1 MTFGTAHRPYE
12 SDDPTPPVVP
22 AHAGTQR
29 LTPESAA
36 TPPTK
41 KVSSLARTHV
51 FSGFAAVRSDVFAC
65 VGKAR
70 LRHCSR
76 RCYVAE
82 RAAGPH
88 PRRSGST
95 VAWARMPLTRPC
107 LMACAPARPR
117 SGRGFS
123 IRPPCLSE
131 NGRPSRPAPCGPDP
145 PYALGSTS
153 RVEGGGR
160 RLTAY

>member
-1 MTFGTAHRPYE
+1 MAKPPLRRPCESRAPAPDARKCRSVAYE
-12 SDDPTPPVVP
+12 
-22 AHAGTQR
+22 
-29 LTPESAA
+29 
-36 TPPTK
+36 
-41 KVSSLARTHV
+41 KVSSLARTRV
-51 FSGFAAVRSDVFAC
+51 LSGFAALRSDVVAC

-70 LRHCSR
+70 LTASHAALSRGRKSR
-76 RCYVAE
+76 RPPPSPL
-82 RAAGPH
+82 RLHRRLGKDAA
-88 PRRSGST
+88 
-95 VAWARMPLTRPC
+95 ARPC
-107 LMACAPARPR
+107 LMADAPARPR